1 MGFFSQIFGSKPTVP
16 ELPTLQSA
24 QQTSMR
30 STQAAL
36 PQIQQ
41 IGSAV
46 NMFNQEQLTAL
57 MEKSFPGAN
66 QKAQS
71 AISAMLSGELP
82 PDVLQQSAAECSGT
96 RLEGR
101 HGGWRLSAWP

>member
-46 NMFNQEQLTAL
+46 NMFNQEQ
-57 MEKSFPGAN
+57 
-66 QKAQS
+66 
-71 AISAMLSGELP
+71 
-82 PDVLQQSAAECSGT
+82 
-96 RLEGR
+96 
-101 HGGWRLSAWP
+101 